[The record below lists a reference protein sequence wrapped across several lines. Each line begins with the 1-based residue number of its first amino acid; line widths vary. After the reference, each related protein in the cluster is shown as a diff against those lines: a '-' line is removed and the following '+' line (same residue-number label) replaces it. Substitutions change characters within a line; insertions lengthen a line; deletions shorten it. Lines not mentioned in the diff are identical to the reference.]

1 MFNPTPWFLRL
12 SLARKLTAIGA
23 ATAAVALIM
32 AGAMVLTY
40 ELLTQYQDHTTSL
53 SIAADM
59 IGNNST
65 AALAFDDAKAA
76 QQTLSALR
84 SDPEVVRAVI
94 QLRDGTILASFDRDR
109 SNRRAPAG
117 SAAGADPR
125 GSHHFDFSRRTLAVT
140 RPIVL
145 DGESI
150 GTVYV
155 ESDLR
160 ELTSSFIRLLQVLG
174 LALPAGL
181 VWSLVLSNRLQR
193 RIRGPLL

>member
-84 SDPEVVRAVI
+84 SDPEVVRAGI
-94 QLRDGTILASFDRDR
+94 QLRDGTILASFDRDP
-109 SNRRAPAG
+109 SN
-117 SAAGADPR
+117 PR
-125 GSHHFDFSRRTLAVT
+125 GPCGGRT
-140 RPIVL
+140 RPA
-145 DGESI
+145 
-150 GTVYV
+150 T
-155 ESDLR
+155 R
-160 ELTSSFIRLLQVLG
+160 PP
-174 LALPAGL
+174 AHPPLPHPP
-181 VWSLVLSNRLQR
+181 R
-193 RIRGPLL
+193 

>member
-12 SLARKLTAIGA
+12 SLARKLTALGA
-23 ATAAVALIM
+23 ATAAVARIM

-84 SDPEVVRAVI
+84 ANPEVVRAVI
-94 QLRDGTILASFDRDR
+94 QLRDGTILARFDRDP
-109 SNRRAPAG
+109 SNRPVPASA
-117 SAAGADPR
+117 SAAGADPL
-125 GSHHFDFSRRTLAVT
+125 GSHHFDFSRRTLAGT

-145 DGESI
+145 DGAII

-155 ESDLR
+155 DSDPR
-160 ELTSSFIRLLQVLG
+160 ELPS
-174 LALPAGL
+174 
-181 VWSLVLSNRLQR
+181 
-193 RIRGPLL
+193 